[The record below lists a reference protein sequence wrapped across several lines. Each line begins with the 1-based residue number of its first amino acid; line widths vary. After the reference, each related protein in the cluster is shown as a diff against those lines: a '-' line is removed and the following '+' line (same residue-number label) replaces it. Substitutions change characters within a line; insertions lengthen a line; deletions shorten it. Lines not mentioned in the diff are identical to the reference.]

1 MAEIKVS
8 VPMEADL
15 HARIKAIAR
24 KDKRSLSGYIV
35 KLVEAHVAKVEKADA

>member
-15 HARIKAIAR
+15 HARIKAIAK

-35 KLVEAHVAKVEKADA
+35 KLIEAHADKVEKTNG